1 MPFAPSQ
8 CSGLMIV
15 NVKLVGL
22 LKTGRFKQR
31 ELQCQ
36 EGSSIQEI
44 VKQLELPEQH
54 LGIILL
60 NGFHVSTETRLEPD
74 DKLVLLPFVDG
85 G

>member
-1 MPFAPSQ
+1 MSFAPPY
-8 CSGLMIV
+8 CSGMMVV

-22 LKTGRFKQR
+22 FKTGRFRQR
-31 ELQCQ
+31 DLPCQ

-44 VKQLELPEQH
+44 VEQLELPEQH

-60 NGFHVSTETRLEPD
+60 NGCHASSETRLKPD
-74 DKLVLLPFVDG
+74 DSLVLLPFVDG

>member
-1 MPFAPSQ
+1 MV
-8 CSGLMIV
+8 I

-22 LKTGRFKQR
+22 FKTGRFMQKDFDCPV
-31 ELQCQ
+31 ET
-36 EGSSIQEI
+36 SISDI
-44 VKQLELPEQH
+44 INQLELPEQH

-60 NGFHVSTETRLEPD
+60 NGFHASCEARLKPD